1 MYKAQGRPLLI
12 TETAAFTG
20 LIALGSWISIPFIP
34 IPFTLQTLFVLLS
47 GAVMKRYA
55 VLPAALYVMMGI
67 LGIPVFHGGSAG
79 LGILLGP
86 TGGYI
91 LGFIPGAFITG
102 LFFER
107 REHWARVLGLVL
119 GDGTI
124 LLCGMVWLMISTGI
138 SPGTAFLIGVL
149 PFIAGDFVKG
159 YAVWLIAER
168 LERVNDTGKQEE
180 SGT

>member
-1 MYKAQGRPLLI
+1 MFHAPERALLL

-20 LIALGSWISIPFIP
+20 LIALGSWVSIPFVP

-55 VLPAALYVMMGI
+55 LLPAGLYVLMGL
-67 LGIPVFHGGSAG
+67 LGIPVFHNGGAG

-91 LGFIPGAFITG
+91 LGFIPGACTTG
-102 LFFER
+102 FFFEHTER
-107 REHWARVLGLVL
+107 AARILGILL
-119 GDGTI
+119 GDGI
-124 LLCGMVWLMISTGI
+124 IFLCGISWLTHSTGI
-138 SPGTAFLIGVL
+138 SWYIAFLVGVL
-149 PFIAGDFVKG
+149 PFIPGDVVKG
-159 YAVWLIAER
+159 YAVWIIGER
-168 LERVNDTGKQEE
+168 LDRMHAVERKEE

>member
-1 MYKAQGRPLLI
+1 MSRAPARPLLL

-34 IPFTLQTLFVLLS
+34 VPFTLQTLFVLLS
-47 GAVMKRYA
+47 GAVMRRYA
-55 VLPAALYVMMGI
+55 ILPAALYVMMGI

-79 LGILLGP
+79 LGILFGP

-91 LGFIPGAFITG
+91 LGFIPGAFLTG

-107 REHWARVLGLVL
+107 REQTARVLGLVL
-119 GDGTI
+119 GDGVI
-124 LLCGMVWLMISTGI
+124 LLCGMWWLTISTGI
-138 SPGTAFLIGVL
+138 APAVAFLIGVL
-149 PFIAGDFVKG
+149 PFIPGDFVKG
-159 YAVWLIAER
+159 YAVWLISER

>member
-1 MYKAQGRPLLI
+1 MYKAPGRPLLL

-34 IPFTLQTLFVLLS
+34 VPFTLQTLFVLLS
-47 GAVMKRYA
+47 GAVMRRYA

-91 LGFIPGAFITG
+91 LGFIPGAFVTG

-107 REHWARVLGLVL
+107 REAMAEGAWTGAGRWGHPALRDVVAHHLDRDLPCHRISHRGASLHSRGYREGICGLA
-119 GDGTI
+119 D
-124 LLCGMVWLMISTGI
+124 CASVW
-138 SPGTAFLIGVL
+138 
-149 PFIAGDFVKG
+149 KG
-159 YAVWLIAER
+159 
-168 LERVNDTGKQEE
+168 
-180 SGT
+180 